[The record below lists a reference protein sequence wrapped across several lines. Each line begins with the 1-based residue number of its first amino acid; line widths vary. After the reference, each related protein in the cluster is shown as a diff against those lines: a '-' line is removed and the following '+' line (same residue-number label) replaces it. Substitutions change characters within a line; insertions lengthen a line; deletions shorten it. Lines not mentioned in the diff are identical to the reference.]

1 MQKIQLFTNYT
12 VVKIL
17 LFYKNILGVDK
28 WGLLV
33 VYKKTAFLQKDIFVR
48 KLLFYVKILPNNCK
62 KSSTTLQVKV
72 LAQLPFGQ
80 LFWLTRLFYRSS
92 RQLQNFRRHGDHFG
106 RHGA

>member
-48 KLLFYVKILPNNCK
+48 KLLFYVKILLFYSQITV
-62 KSSTTLQVKV
+62 KS
-72 LAQLPFGQ
+72 LPFYKIIY
-80 LFWLTRLFYRSS
+80 L
-92 RQLQNFRRHGDHFG
+92 
-106 RHGA
+106 

>member
-12 VVKIL
+12 VIKIL

-48 KLLFYVKILPNNCK
+48 KLLFYVKILLFYSQITV
-62 KSSTTLQVKV
+62 KS
-72 LAQLPFGQ
+72 LPFYKIIY
-80 LFWLTRLFYRSS
+80 L
-92 RQLQNFRRHGDHFG
+92 
-106 RHGA
+106 